1 MDSHGNWTNSDGSGS
16 KNNIGTTISNTKN
29 TGTTT
34 SNTNKELTDKGNT
47 SDTKDSIS
55 DTTSNK
61 TNEIKYA
68 EEARFSMDGNYA
80 VRRGGYIKVRKGV
93 AKRWQGK
100 WKILET
106 THTIDSRGYSTEGTV
121 GRIPY
126 VEDNSGSDSSGSG
139 SSNGGSSGNGNGN
152 GNGNNN
158 NPSNNDSSGGTWVMD
173 PDGTWHKKAK

>member
-1 MDSHGNWTNSDGSGS
+1 MAWKMDSHGNWTNSDGSGS
-16 KNNIGTTISNTKN
+16 KKKN
-29 TGTTT
+29 KNKITT
-34 SNTNKELTDKGNT
+34 SNTNKEVTDKGNT
-47 SDTKDSIS
+47 SDTKGSLS

-126 VEDNSGSDSSGSG
+126 VEDSGSDSSGSG
-139 SSNGGSSGNGNGN
+139 SSNGGLSGNGNGN
-152 GNGNNN
+152 GNRNNN

>member
-16 KNNIGTTISNTKN
+16 KKK
-29 TGTTT
+29 TGTT
-34 SNTNKELTDKGNT
+34 SNTNKEVTDKGNT
-47 SDTKDSIS
+47 SDTKDSLS

-93 AKRWQGK
+93 ANRWKGK

-106 THTIDSRGYSTEGTV
+106 THTIDSRGYTTEGTV

-126 VEDNSGSDSSGSG
+126 VEDNGSDSSDSS
-139 SSNGGSSGNGNGN
+139 SSNGGSSNGNGN
-152 GNGNNN
+152 GNNNN

>member
-1 MDSHGNWTNSDGSGS
+1 
-16 KNNIGTTISNTKN
+16 
-29 TGTTT
+29 
-34 SNTNKELTDKGNT
+34 
-47 SDTKDSIS
+47 
-55 DTTSNK
+55 
-61 TNEIKYA
+61 
-68 EEARFSMDGNYA
+68 MDGNYA

-126 VEDNSGSDSSGSG
+126 VEDSGSDSSGSG

-152 GNGNNN
+152 GNRNRNNN